1 MEHQKRDSVVPLMT
15 THSAGDR
22 RRTLRQSG
30 QLGLTFSGMD
40 ATHIVMDTGTV
51 FDLCRDGIGL
61 HTERSLKLGM
71 ELALFIECPD
81 SEEDICIPEARVEWV
96 KENRVGL
103 SIRTI
108 KAVDRD
114 RLQRCFSSSS
124 LQLPVYRD

>member
-22 RRTLRQSG
+22 RRAIRQSG
-30 QLGLTFSGMD
+30 QLSLTFSGVD
-40 ATHIVMDTGTV
+40 ATQIVMDTGTI

-61 HTERSLKLGM
+61 RTERSLKLGM

-96 KENRVGL
+96 QENRIGL
-103 SIRTI
+103 SIRTM

-114 RLQRCFSSSS
+114 RLQRCFSSSR
-124 LQLPVYRD
+124 LRLPGVS